1 MRLNPKKKVERADLG
16 DFGRGDPYNNNSSY
30 ETQPSSVSPTH
41 RETKATPRYKKERS
55 EVGMVLFSDLV

>member
-1 MRLNPKKKVERADLG
+1 MRLNPKKKVGIADLG

-41 RETKATPRYKKERS
+41 RESKKQRQHPDAKKR
-55 EVGMVLFSDLV
+55 DLRWE